1 MDAIRTYIDGIEAQV
16 SRDGFMTHALRRHLH
31 HVGRLAPDA
40 ETGRR
45 IERLVARYNLRYAIP
60 GGPAVAGNV

>member
-31 HVGRLAPDA
+31 QLGRLSADI

-45 IERLVARYNLRYAIP
+45 IDRLVARYNLRYAFQ
-60 GGPAVAGNV
+60 GDMATVGNA

>member
-16 SRDGFMTHALRRHLH
+16 ARDGFMTHALRRHLH
-31 HVGRLAPDA
+31 HVVRLAPDL

-45 IERLVARYNLRYAIP
+45 IERLVARYNLRYALQ
-60 GGPAVAGNV
+60 GDMATVGNA